1 MWPYGCLG
9 VIGYIG
15 CATVLHSVPGPYTQV
30 LMKRLEIGPTRLR
43 NPGGEE
49 TGEDQAEEQEAW
61 DDQTAHDGE
70 ADASQAGKPLEEEVW
85 DKEMEEA
92 WEEDEAQETEAWEQE
107 EWEQEAC
114 EKDAAPPDH
123 EDEWPPDGDAEDQEL
138 AGEDAWPDG
147 AQAGNEGC
155 LFPILIQCCVLGRGL
170 YSFFFL
176 VDKVLKMAS
185 WRKKTNG

>member
-15 CATVLHSVPGPYTQV
+15 CATVLRSVPGPYT
-30 LMKRLEIGPTRLR
+30 GPDEEVGDWA
-43 NPGGEE
+43 NPPEESWGEE
-49 TGEDQAEEQEAW
+49 TGEDQMEEQEAW
-61 DDQTAHDGE
+61 DDQTVHDGE
-70 ADASQAGKPLEEEVW
+70 ADASWAGKPLEEEVW

-92 WEEDEAQETEAWEQE
+92 WEEDEAQQTEAWEQE

-114 EKDAAPPDH
+114 EKDGAPPDH
-123 EDEWPPDGDAEDQEL
+123 EDEWPPDRDAEDEEL

-155 LFPILIQCCVLGRGL
+155 LFHILIQCCVLGRGL
-170 YSFFFL
+170 YPFFFV